1 MMHLA
6 MILIGLLVAWRVR
19 CQWGQATGDWSQRW
33 QRALAF
39 FVFPP
44 ALLLTTAIAVLAMGP
59 QGQMVYWWEGWLS
72 YGLASGFLVVAG
84 SLLLGLGWQAWRS
97 IHQVRTYAQIDVK
110 GKSSR
115 LLQSNYPFVAQI
127 GFWKPEL
134 VVSQGL
140 LQLLT
145 NDHLEAVLVHEQ
157 AHFHYRD
164 TFWFFGLGW
173 LRRLTCWL
181 PQTEALWQELLVL
194 RELRADR
201 WAAQQVD
208 SLLLAEALLTVVST
222 PTVQP
227 ELAAAFGDLAL
238 RDRLTERIDALLT
251 EAPSTNPSNPWS
263 GVWLLLTLLP
273 LVMIPFHS

>member
-6 MILIGLLVAWRVR
+6 MILIGLLVAWGVR
-19 CQWGQATGDWSQRW
+19 YQWFQTSGDWSQRW
-33 QRALAF
+33 QRALGLF
-39 FVFPP
+39 LFPSV
-44 ALLLTTAIAVLAMGP
+44 LLLTTAIAVLAMGP
-59 QGQMVYWWEGWLS
+59 QGQMLYWWEGWLS
-72 YGLASGFLVVAG
+72 YGLVSGFLLMA
-84 SLLLGLGWQAWRS
+84 LLLLLRLGWQAWRS
-97 IHQVRTYAQIDVK
+97 IRQVRTYAQIEVK
-110 GKSSR
+110 GKPSR
-115 LLQSNYPFVAQI
+115 LLQHPYPFVAQV
-127 GFWKPEL
+127 GFWQPEL

-145 NDHLEAVLVHEQ
+145 HDHLEAVLIHEQ

-181 PQTEALWQELLVL
+181 PYTEVLWQELLVL

-222 PTVQP
+222 STVQP
-227 ELAAAFGDLAL
+227 ELAAAFGDPAL

-251 EAPSTNPSNPWS
+251 DDPSADSPVGWRW
-263 GVWLLLTLLP
+263 GWLLISLLP
-273 LVMIPFHS
+273 LMMIPFHS

>member
-6 MILIGLLVAWRVR
+6 MILIALLVAWGIR
-19 CQWGQATGDWSQRW
+19 GQSFQDSGDWSQRW
-33 QRALAF
+33 HQALGLF
-39 FVFPP
+39 MFPP
-44 ALLLTTAIAVLAMGP
+44 VLLLTTAIAILAMGP

-72 YGLASGFLVVAG
+72 YGLVSGFLVVAL
-84 SLLLGLGWQAWRS
+84 SLLLGLSWQAWRS
-97 IHQVRTYAQIDVK
+97 IKQVRTYTQIEVK
-110 GKSSR
+110 GKPSR
-115 LLQSNYPFVAQI
+115 LLTSAYPFVAQI

-145 NDHLEAVLVHEQ
+145 NDHLEAVLIHEQ

-201 WAAQQVD
+201 WAAEQVD

-251 EAPSTNPSNPWS
+251 ETPSTDSTDGWAWT
-263 GVWLLLTLLP
+263 WLLLSLLP

>member
-6 MILIGLLVAWRVR
+6 MILIGLLVAWAVR
-19 CQWGQATGDWSQRW
+19 CQWFRASGDWSQRW
-33 QRALAF
+33 QQALAYF
-39 FVFPP
+39 LFPP
-44 ALLLTTAIAVLAMGP
+44 VLLLTTAIAVLAMGP

-72 YGLASGFLVVAG
+72 YGLVCGFLIMALL
-84 SLLLGLGWQAWRS
+84 LLLGLAWQAWRS
-97 IHQVRTYAQIDVK
+97 IQQVRTYTKIDVK
-110 GKSSR
+110 GKPSR
-115 LLQSNYPFVAQI
+115 LLNSAYPFVAQV
-127 GFWKPEL
+127 GFWRPEL

-145 NDHLEAVLVHEQ
+145 HDHLEAVLVHEQ

-173 LRRLTCWL
+173 LRRLTSWL
-181 PQTEALWQELLVL
+181 PQTDALWQELLLL

-222 PTVQP
+222 PTIQP

-251 EAPSTNPSNPWS
+251 EAPNADSTNWWAWA
-263 GVWLLLTLLP
+263 WLGMTLLP
-273 LVMIPFHS
+273 LVIIPFHS